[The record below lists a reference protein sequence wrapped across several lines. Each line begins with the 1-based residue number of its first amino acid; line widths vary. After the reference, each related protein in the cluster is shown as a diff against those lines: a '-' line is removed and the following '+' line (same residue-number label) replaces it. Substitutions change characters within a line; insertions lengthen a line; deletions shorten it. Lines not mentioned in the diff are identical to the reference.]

1 MCCIHNLH
9 ERLSIIFIQSINL
22 LVFPLPPRFLSS
34 SSDFLLPF
42 PPLCWLLPQFL
53 SSPSQKD
60 HSRMPWAVRLKKVCE
75 VTGIQNAR
83 TPTSAGKGITFVC
96 SGNQAGRQAGRHTD
110 AGRTPSVH
118 LFSFAVSFSHSSL
131 SLPLSTETVALR
143 HHPLPSGS
151 NQWSTAKTRGCPPS
165 TTLPLLPVLFFF
177 LGASVSHNHPKT

>member
-42 PPLCWLLPQFL
+42 PPLCLLLPQFL

-96 SGNQAGRQAGRHTD
+96 SGNQAGRQAYRCWENPQCSFILLCCLFLTLLALSASLYRNSGTE
-110 AGRTPSVH
+110 APPPSQWFQPMINCKDTR
-118 LFSFAVSFSHSSL
+118 LPSF
-131 SLPLSTETVALR
+131 
-143 HHPLPSGS
+143 HHPP
-151 NQWSTAKTRGCPPS
+151 TPPRS
-165 TTLPLLPVLFFF
+165 FFF
-177 LGASVSHNHPKT
+177 PWCQCFS